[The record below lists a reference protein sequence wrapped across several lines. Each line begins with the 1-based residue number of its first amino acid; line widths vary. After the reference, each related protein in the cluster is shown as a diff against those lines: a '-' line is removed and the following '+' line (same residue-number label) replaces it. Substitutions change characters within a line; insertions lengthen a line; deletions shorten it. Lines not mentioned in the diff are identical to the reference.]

1 MTSAESAAQGLHAKG
16 RPGFGRKATLLFAAT
31 LTIMA
36 GTTISPSLPAIEAAF
51 ANVDNVQLLSR
62 MVLTLPALFVAF
74 CAPLIGSLADRY
86 GRLSLLVASILL
98 YGISGVSGLFADSLP
113 VLLVGRAALGIAI
126 GGIMTLVTALVGDYF
141 AGQERERYLG
151 LQQAFT
157 GLGGVVFVLGGGML
171 ADFHWRAP
179 FAVYALAFAMVPAV
193 ILFLNEPRRFAASA
207 PAATGRT
214 DAQAHWLPVAAL
226 CLLSFLINL
235 SFYVVP
241 SQLPFYLRAIGTVA
255 PSSAGLALGLHNL
268 VMAGTALF
276 YGRLRVSF
284 GISAIF
290 AIGLTLMALGFLL
303 VSVSGT
309 MISIL
314 AAMAICGA
322 GLGIA
327 MPNLMSAAISVATP
341 STRGRVAGTV
351 AASMF
356 LGHFS
361 SPFASQPWIEALG
374 YATTFRDAGL
384 GLALLAFVSAA
395 AGLFL
400 SGSLSHRR

>member
-1 MTSAESAAQGLHAKG
+1 MTSTESAAPGVFAKG
-16 RPGFGRKATLLFAAT
+16 QPGFGRKATLLFAAT

-36 GTTISPSLPAIEAAF
+36 GTTIAPSLPAIEAAF
-51 ANVDNVQLLSR
+51 ADVDNVQLLSR
-62 MVLTLPALFVAF
+62 MVLTLPALFVAL

-86 GRLSLLVASILL
+86 GRLRLLVASILL

-113 VLLVGRAALGIAI
+113 VLLAGRAALGIAI

-179 FAVYALAFAMVPAV
+179 FAVYALAFVMVPAV
-193 ILFLNEPRRFAASA
+193 ILFLNEPRRFAISA
-207 PAATGRT
+207 PAARRT
-214 DAQAHWLPVAAL
+214 EAPANWLPVAAL

-241 SQLPFYLRAIGTVA
+241 SQLPFHLRAIGTAA

-276 YGRLRVSF
+276 YGRLRASL
-284 GISAIF
+284 GIPAIF

-322 GLGIA
+322 GLGVA

-361 SPFASQPWIEALG
+361 SPFASQPWIEAFG
-374 YATTFRDAGL
+374 YAATFRDAGL

-395 AGLFL
+395 VGLFL
-400 SGSLSHRR
+400 SGFLSRRR

>member
-1 MTSAESAAQGLHAKG
+1 MTSTESAAPGVFAKG
-16 RPGFGRKATLLFAAT
+16 QPGFGRKATLLFAAT

-36 GTTISPSLPAIEAAF
+36 GTTIAPSLPAIEAAF
-51 ANVDNVQLLSR
+51 ADVDNVQLLSR
-62 MVLTLPALFVAF
+62 MVLTLPALFVAL

-86 GRLSLLVASILL
+86 GRLRLLVASILL

-113 VLLVGRAALGIAI
+113 VLLAGRAALGIAI
-126 GGIMTLVTALVGDYF
+126 GGIMTLITALVGDYF

-179 FAVYALAFAMVPAV
+179 FAVYALAFVMVPAV
-193 ILFLNEPRRFAASA
+193 ILFLNEPRRFAISA
-207 PAATGRT
+207 PAAGRT
-214 DAQAHWLPVAAL
+214 EAPANWLPVAAL

-241 SQLPFYLRAIGTVA
+241 SQLPFHLRAIGTAA

-276 YGRLRVSF
+276 YGRLRASL
-284 GISAIF
+284 GIPAIF

-322 GLGIA
+322 GLGVA

-361 SPFASQPWIEALG
+361 SPFASQPWIEAFG
-374 YATTFRDAGL
+374 YAATFRDAGL

-395 AGLFL
+395 VGLFL
-400 SGSLSHRR
+400 SGFLSRRR